1 MTKREFIETA
11 MKFEGATEEF
21 KAKGEE
27 MLKGLDKRN
36 TKPTKAQIANEGI
49 KGEIAEVLAGKELTA
64 KEIADAVGQT
74 TNKVAALLRQMPVE
88 KVAGEKAKDAPKY
101 RIAEQSKC
109 CSPYPM
115 GQGVDKGQQLNGK
128 SFDDNNKG
136 FVTRL

>member
-1 MTKREFIETA
+1 MTKREFIEMA
-11 MKFEGATEEF
+11 IGFEGATEEF
-21 KAKGEE
+21 KAKGLE

-49 KGEIAEVLAGKELTA
+49 KDEIAEVLAGKELTA

-101 RIAEQSKC
+101 RIAE
-109 CSPYPM
+109 
-115 GQGVDKGQQLNGK
+115 
-128 SFDDNNKG
+128 
-136 FVTRL
+136 